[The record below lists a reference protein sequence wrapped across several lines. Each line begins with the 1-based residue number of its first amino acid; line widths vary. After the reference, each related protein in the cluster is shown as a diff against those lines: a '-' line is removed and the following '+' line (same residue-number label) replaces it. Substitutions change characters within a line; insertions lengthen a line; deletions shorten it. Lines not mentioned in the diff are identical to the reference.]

1 MVLDLDDLISLAGVA
16 ADVFDRS
23 FFKKAGE
30 WLEGKIKPGKKR
42 AAEEQQRETGSEDQ
56 IK

>member
-1 MVLDLDDLISLAGVA
+1 MLDLDDLISLAGVA

-30 WLEGKIKPGKKR
+30 WLEGKAETRKKR
-42 AAEEQQRETGSEDQ
+42 AVEEQQRETGSEDQ